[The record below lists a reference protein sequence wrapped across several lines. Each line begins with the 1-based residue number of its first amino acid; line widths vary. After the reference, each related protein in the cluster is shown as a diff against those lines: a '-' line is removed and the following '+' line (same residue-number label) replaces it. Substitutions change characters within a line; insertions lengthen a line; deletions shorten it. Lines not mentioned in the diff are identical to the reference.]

1 MSKIIPESHPKY
13 ARARIPAA
21 LALAVFVVSLG
32 LFLSGCKD
40 SAVAPDGSTSSTA
53 SRPGSAAPASTSGSS
68 PSLPA
73 APSHDYPIRPVPFT
87 QVTLTD
93 AFWAPRLETNRT
105 VSIPYALRMNEETGR
120 VDNFRKAARLMTG
133 PYKGR
138 RFNDSDVYKAM
149 EAAAYSLRLH
159 PDPALD
165 KSLDDLIA
173 LIGKAQEPDGYLYT
187 TRTLDPAHPA
197 PGAGAERWS
206 NLRVSHELY
215 NVGHMYEAA
224 VAHFQATGKRAFLD
238 IAEKN
243 AALLLRTF
251 GTGPGERHGFPGHQE
266 IEIGLAKLFRAT
278 GNRAYLDLAKFFL
291 DERGHYF
298 GGEHHAPNDPFA
310 VYDSEEYMQNHEPVL
325 EQDEAVGHAVRAMYM
340 YSGMADVAA
349 LGGYPEYVSAIDRL
363 WQNVAG
369 KKQYLTGGVGARGGS
384 EAFGAAY
391 ELPNAE
397 AYTET
402 CAAIG
407 NALWNYRLFL
417 LHGESK
423 YMDVFERVL
432 YNGLLSGVS
441 LSGDRF
447 FYQNPLESAG
457 GYDRSPWFEV
467 ACCPPNL
474 TRFLPSLPGYVYATK
489 DDVLFVN
496 LFAAGTGR
504 VEIAGRP
511 VVLTQETR
519 YPWDGAVKLIVAPE
533 GPGAFELA
541 VRIPGWARGEAMPTD
556 LYRFLDATNEEPA
569 LSVNGEKAALD
580 LRDGYA
586 RLRRDW
592 KAGDTVELSLPMP
605 VRRIVAND
613 AVAEDAGRAAIERG
627 PLVYAVEG
635 VDNDQRVFDLVLPE
649 ASALKA
655 EFRADLL
662 NGITVVEGP
671 AVTVSKDAAGK
682 TVETARSLRAIPYFA
697 WANRGPGQMLV
708 WLPRTAAAVRPPKKM
723 DMRVD

>member
-1 MSKIIPESHPKY
+1 M
-13 ARARIPAA
+13 
-21 LALAVFVVSLG
+21 
-32 LFLSGCKD
+32 
-40 SAVAPDGSTSSTA
+40 
-53 SRPGSAAPASTSGSS
+53 
-68 PSLPA
+68 
-73 APSHDYPIRPVPFT
+73 PFT
-87 QVTLTD
+87 QVTLID

-105 VSIPYALRMNEETGR
+105 VSVPYALRMNEETGR
-120 VDNFRKAARLMTG
+120 VDNFRKAAGLMTG
-133 PYKGR
+133 PTKGR

-149 EAAAYSLRLH
+149 EAAAFTLRLH

-165 KSLDDLIA
+165 KTLDDLIA
-173 LIGKAQEPDGYLYT
+173 LIARAQEPDGYLFT
-187 TRTLDPAHPA
+187 TRTADPAHPA
-197 PGAGAERWS
+197 AGSGPERWS

-224 VAHFQATGKRAFLD
+224 VAHFQATGRRTFLAV
-238 IAEKN
+238 AEKN

-251 GTGPGERHGFPGHQE
+251 GAGPGRRRGFPGHQE
-266 IEIGLAKLFRAT
+266 IEIGLSKLYRAT

-298 GGEHHAPNDPFA
+298 GGERHAPGDPFA
-310 VYDSEEYMQNHEPVL
+310 VYDSDEYMQNHEPVL

-349 LGGYPEYVSAIDRL
+349 LGGYPEYVAAIDRL
-363 WQNVAG
+363 WLNVSG

-432 YNGLLSGVS
+432 YNGLLSGVA

-457 GYDRSPWFEV
+457 GYGRSPWFEV
-467 ACCPPNL
+467 ACCPPNM

-489 DDVLFVN
+489 DDVVFVN
-496 LFAAGTGR
+496 LFVAGTGR
-504 VEIAGRP
+504 VVLPGGP
-511 VVLTQETR
+511 VLLTQATR
-519 YPWDGAVKLIVAPE
+519 YPWDGAVRLTVSPE
-533 GPGAFELA
+533 KAGPFELA

-556 LYRFLDATNEEPA
+556 LYRFLDRTDDRPT
-569 LSVNGEKAALD
+569 LKVRGESAALD
-580 LRDGYA
+580 VRDGYA
-586 RLRRDW
+586 RIRRDW
-592 KAGDTVELSLPMP
+592 KPGDIVEITLPMP
-605 VRRIVAND
+605 VRRVVAND
-613 AVAEDAGRAAIERG
+613 GVAADAGRVAIQRG
-627 PLVYAVEG
+627 PIVYAVEG
-635 VDNDQRVFDLVLPE
+635 VDNGDRVFELVLPD
-649 ASALKA
+649 AAALAA
-655 EFRADLL
+655 EFRPELL
-662 NGITVVEGP
+662 NGVAAVTGP
-671 AVTVSKDAAGK
+671 ALTVTHDSAGK
-682 TVETARSLRAIPYFA
+682 IVETPRAFRAVPYYA
-697 WANRGPGQMLV
+697 WANRGAGQMLV
-708 WLPRTAAAVRPPKKM
+708 WLPRTPAAVRPPKKI
-723 DMRVD
+723 DMTVD